1 MIQTQERF
9 QRHEQSD
16 FHNFGWHQFCKLI
29 NILTVE
35 YNKCNVRY
43 KFLFQRYTLL
53 QLLSKNVHQNS
64 IKNKEIIYVL
74 QIR

>member
-1 MIQTQERF
+1 MERF
-9 QRHEQSD
+9 QRHEQKVLFTILDGISL
-16 FHNFGWHQFCKLI
+16 CKSI
-29 NILTVE
+29 NIITVE
-35 YNKCNVRY
+35 YNKCNVRS